1 ADGAGPGGAEAARG
15 DAMNRL
21 IPGLIIVGSL
31 AAMGREPRFL
41 GPPVKKP
48 PDAGPEDAGQ
58 KAEADPPVLKIDDDA
73 PMFSGVLHNPDTAG
87 VTRVDLA
94 SLVGPEADQDAKAVL
109 ISFFA
114 TWCKP
119 CKKEMPFLQQLSTE
133 YKEKGLRVISV
144 AIDKDEASWPQIADL
159 VRQNHVT
166 YPVVK
171 DRYNLIAR
179 QYLGDKTALP
189 SVFIVNKDGKVAM
202 VKQGYP
208 NDAAEFLRAEVE
220 KALK

>member
-1 ADGAGPGGAEAARG
+1 MIRALLPSL
-15 DAMNRL
+15 L
-21 IPGLIIVGSL
+21 IFTSV
-31 AAMGREPRFL
+31 AAMASQPRFL

-48 PDAGPEDAGQ
+48 PADAGTPDAGA
-58 KAEADPPVLKIDDDA
+58 AEPHGQADPPVLNPGDDA
-73 PMFSGVLHNPDTAG
+73 PMFSGVLHNPEAAG
-87 VTRVDLA
+87 AQRVDLS
-94 SLVGPEADQDAKAVL
+94 SLVGSEAEADQAAKAVL

-133 YKEKGLRVISV
+133 YKDKGLRVLSV
-144 AIDKDEASWPQIADL
+144 AIDKDEAKWPQIAEL
-159 VRQNHVT
+159 VKQNHVT
-166 YPVVK
+166 YPIVK

-189 SVFIVNKDGKVAM
+189 SVFIVDKEGKVAM

-220 KALK
+220 KALQ